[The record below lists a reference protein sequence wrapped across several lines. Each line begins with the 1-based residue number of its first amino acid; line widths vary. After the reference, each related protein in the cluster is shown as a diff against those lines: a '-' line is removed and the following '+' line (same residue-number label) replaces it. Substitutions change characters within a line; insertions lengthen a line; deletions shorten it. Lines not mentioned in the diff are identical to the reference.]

1 MRLLG
6 SKGEDIAAKFLKD
19 KGCRIISRNFKTPIG
34 EIDIIAEDK
43 GALVFVEVKTRS
55 DASFGYPFEAVTR
68 RKREKIKKV
77 ALCYLK
83 NCKKLMPARFDIL
96 SIEMDGDNAKI
107 EHIIDA
113 FE

>member
-1 MRLLG
+1 MSLLG

-19 KGCRIISRNFKTPIG
+19 KGYKILSKNFKTSIG

-43 GALVFVEVKTRS
+43 GALVFVEVKTRNNTS
-55 DASFGYPFEAVTR
+55 YGHPFEAVNY
-68 RKREKIKKV
+68 RKKEKLKKV

-83 NCKKLMPARFDIL
+83 NCKKVMPARFDVL
-96 SIEMDGDNAKI
+96 SIEMDGDKAKI
-107 EHIIDA
+107 EHIADA